1 MIFYPKKLTVLLMIS
16 LLLAGCENPFSANEI
31 QLDSS
36 ELEQFSSDLE
46 IELGLSSKNTKT
58 LRKALG
64 RHGGKGR
71 WEKDPGFIWKLA
83 AELQES
89 LSDEGKEKIFY
100 RLNKLKEHSKDDRID
115 QSAKDRD
122 KHKKEHFDA
131 IQKVLSENQ
140 KEEFNLIMENH
151 RFELSSIIEA
161 IQSGEITRDNGEEMI
176 KELDESLK
184 SSIDSLLTDEQK
196 SQLKEM
202 KKEFEAK
209 KKAFDEKVELAKI
222 EALELTNDQIIAFDK
237 AQEKL
242 NNELDSIKLR
252 IKSGE
257 LSREEAK
264 IAFEVIH
271 KENKDAL
278 SKIWTDKQVE
288 IIKIHRFLEMRWHLK
303 KGEIR
308 GKDKEGKGDRG
319 G

>member
-83 AELQES
+83 AELQET

-122 KHKKEHFDA
+122 KHKKEPFDA

-184 SSIDSLLTDEQK
+184 SSIDSLLTAEQK

-257 LSREEAK
+257 LS
-264 IAFEVIH
+264 
-271 KENKDAL
+271 L
-278 SKIWTDKQVE
+278 
-288 IIKIHRFLEMRWHLK
+288 
-303 KGEIR
+303 
-308 GKDKEGKGDRG
+308 DRDCTVP
-319 G
+319 

>member
-1 MIFYPKKLTVLLMIS
+1 MIFSPKKFKHLIIVILF
-16 LLLAGCENPFSANEI
+16 LAGCENPFSANEI

-58 LRKALG
+58 LKKALG

-71 WEKDPGFIWKLA
+71 WDKDPGFIWKLA
-83 AELQES
+83 AELQET
-89 LSDEGKEKIFY
+89 LSDEAKEKIFY
-100 RLNKLKEHSKDDRID
+100 RLNKLKGHSKDDRID
-115 QSAKDRD
+115 QSPKDRD
-122 KHKKEHFDA
+122 KHKKEPFDA

-140 KEEFNLIMENH
+140 KKEFNLIMENH
-151 RFELSSIIEA
+151 RSELSSIIEA

-209 KKAFDEKVELAKI
+209 KKAFEEQVKLAKM
-222 EALELTNDQIIAFDK
+222 EALELTNDQIIALDE

-242 NNELDSIKLR
+242 NYELGSIKLR
-252 IKSGE
+252 IESGE
-257 LSREEAK
+257 LSREEGK
-264 IAFEVIH
+264 LAFEVILG
-271 KENKDAL
+271 KNKNTL
-278 SKIWTDKQVE
+278 SNIWTDKQVE
-288 IIKIHRFLEMRWHLK
+288 IMKVHRFLQMRWHFK
-303 KGEIR
+303 RGGIR
-308 GKDKEGKGDRG
+308 GKDGKEGRG

>member
-1 MIFYPKKLTVLLMIS
+1 MILNPKNFIPLIIVLLF
-16 LLLAGCENPFSANEI
+16 LAGCENPFSPNEI

-46 IELGLSSKNTKT
+46 IELGLSGKNTKT

-64 RHGGKGR
+64 RHGSKGR

-83 AELQES
+83 AELQET
-89 LSDEGKEKIFY
+89 LSDEAKEKVFD
-100 RLNKLKEHSKDDRID
+100 RLNKLKKHSKDDRID
-115 QSAKDRD
+115 QSPKDRD
-122 KHKKEHFDA
+122 KHNKESFNA

-151 RFELSSIIEA
+151 RSELSSIIEA

-209 KKAFDEKVELAKI
+209 KKAFEEQVKLAKM
-222 EALELTNDQIIAFDK
+222 EALELTNDQIITLDE

-242 NNELDSIKLR
+242 NSELGNIKFR
-252 IKSGE
+252 VESGE
-257 LSREEAK
+257 LSREEGK
-264 IAFEVIH
+264 IAFELAFE
-271 KENKDAL
+271 KNKNAL
-278 SKIWTDKQVE
+278 SNIWTDKQVE
-288 IIKIHRFLEMRWHLK
+288 IIKFHRFLQMRWHFK
-303 KGEIR
+303 SGKIKGE
-308 GKDKEGKGDRG
+308 DGKGGRG

>member
-1 MIFYPKKLTVLLMIS
+1 MIFNPKKLTVLIIIS
-16 LLLAGCENPFSANEI
+16 LLFAACENPFSANEI

-83 AELQES
+83 AELQET
-89 LSDEGKEKIFY
+89 LSDEAKEKISY
-100 RLNKLKEHSKDDRID
+100 RLNKLKDDRID
-115 QSAKDRD
+115 QSPKDRD
-122 KHKKEHFDA
+122 KHKKEPFDA

-151 RFELSSIIEA
+151 RSELSSIIEA

-196 SQLKEM
+196 SQLKQL

-264 IAFEVIH
+264 IAFEVVH
-271 KENKDAL
+271 KENKDTL